1 MALKACIDRNIRAVG
16 ICDTKEHQKFAM
28 QNLVGWV
35 HTQNLINMANAPQKP
50 QELIEYEKRLRTGAG
65 QQSPATTP
73 GQQSPAT
80 TLGQQ
85 SPATTLLIG
94 AAVRTPVAVNANQ
107 TAEASSSMTSAII
120 PSPAAV
126 VTAMPPNAAGAIR
139 GFGAMA
145 L

>member
-1 MALKACIDRNIRAVG
+1 
-16 ICDTKEHQKFAM
+16 
-28 QNLVGWV
+28 
-35 HTQNLINMANAPQKP
+35 MANAPQKP

-65 QQSPATTP
+65 QQSPVTTP
-73 GQQSPAT
+73 GQQS
-80 TLGQQ
+80 Q
-85 SPATTLLIG
+85 ATTLLQESSATTPLTAG
-94 AAVRTPVAVNANQ
+94 AVVGTPAMRTPVAVSANQ
-107 TAEASSSMTSAII
+107 TAESSSSTSSAII

>member
-1 MALKACIDRNIRAVG
+1 
-16 ICDTKEHQKFAM
+16 
-28 QNLVGWV
+28 
-35 HTQNLINMANAPQKP
+35 MANAPQKP

-65 QQSPATTP
+65 QQSPTTTP
-73 GQQSPAT
+73 GQQSPTT

-85 SPATTLLIG
+85 SPATTPLIG

-107 TAEASSSMTSAII
+107 TAEASSIMTSAII